1 MIIKEFELSGKPAT
15 QNIDVGGNMPVGFSA
30 TDKNGKLTLFIQLE
44 EDYPGKFIVDIS
56 VVKTEQRYE
65 KMNLFAGTV
74 VMSDGKVY
82 HVFTNINYIRA
93 EDL

>member
-1 MIIKEFELSGKPAT
+1 
-15 QNIDVGGNMPVGFSA
+15 MPVEFSVA
-30 TDKNGKLTLFIQLE
+30 EKDGKLTLFIQLE
-44 EDYPGKFIVDIS
+44 EDYPGKFIVDVS
-56 VVKTEQRYE
+56 VVKTEQYYE

-74 VMSDGKVY
+74 IMSDGMVY